1 MVARILDELEQNNVV
16 RDMCINMRVNS
27 NDIDDLIQEIYMVL
41 LEYNRDKIIE
51 MYERRQLRYF
61 IVGII
66 QRQYRSNTSPFY
78 KKYKKYYT
86 LIDENNSNNGEVNDD
101 VDDFE

>member
-1 MVARILDELEQNNVV
+1 MVNKIISELETSGTL
-16 RDMCINMRVNS
+16 REICENMKVSKNE
-27 NDIDDLIQEIYMVL
+27 IDDFMQEIYMIL
-41 LEYNRDKIIE
+41 LEYDKNKIIE
-51 MYERRQLRYF
+51 LYNKKQLKFF

-66 QRQYRSNTSPFY
+66 SRQYNSNTSPYY

-86 LIDENNSNNGEVNDD
+86 IIDGNYVNNENNDD

>member
-1 MVARILDELEQNNVV
+1 MVTKILDELEEQNVI
-16 RDMCINMRVNS
+16 RDMCENMRVSS
-27 NDIDDLIQEIYMVL
+27 NDIDDLIQEVYMIL
-41 LEYNRDKIIE
+41 LEYNRDKLIE
-51 MYERRQLRYF
+51 MYKNRQLRYF

-78 KKYKKYYT
+78 KKYKRYYT
-86 LIDENNSNNGEVNDD
+86 LIDENNCNNGEVNDD